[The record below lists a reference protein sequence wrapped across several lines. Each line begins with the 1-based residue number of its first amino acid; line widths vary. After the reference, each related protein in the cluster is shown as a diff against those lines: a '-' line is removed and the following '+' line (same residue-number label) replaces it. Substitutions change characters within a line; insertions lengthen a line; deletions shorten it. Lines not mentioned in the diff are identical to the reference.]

1 MTLREVNTYIQDGL
15 TTAILLLF
23 AIEAVARIGANVWE
37 AIRRAWGEGGK

>member
-1 MTLREVNTYIQDGL
+1 MLRTINTYIQDGL

-37 AIRRAWGEGGK
+37 AIRRAWAGGEK